1 VRSEICDLVLR
12 SVSNQTGLVA
22 CLDEAAGRLWVRRDK
37 LGALKGLISWAC
49 GLMWCTP
56 PPPAMVSSPSS
67 SPELTEDRNDVVTVN
82 RV

>member
-49 GLMWCTP
+49 GLVLG
-56 PPPAMVSSPSS
+56 AA
-67 SPELTEDRNDVVTVN
+67 DVVHPPSNGVVPVLIP
-82 RV
+82 RADRGSK